1 MPMILFKDI
10 YLGQDLEILKLIKPH
25 ERYVVNWE
33 KQSNKIKGSSHLKWK
48 FWFFTW

>member
-25 ERYVVNWE
+25 ERYVVNWG
-33 KQSNKIKGSSHLKWK
+33 KQTCYINTSRQCDWS
-48 FWFFTW
+48 